1 MSPKR
6 LLVVC
11 AVVALPWALG
21 SAQGA
26 TIAPPTE
33 VFVLAGQSNMTGT
46 GLPLTLSSPPTPRLL
61 LWKDGGWQIASDP
74 LAPPRKPGDKKD
86 GIGPGMTFGEQ
97 LLKRQPGV
105 RIGLLMCA
113 VGATSIKDWDPDGPL
128 YAACVNQMRAS
139 GGRIA
144 GVLYL
149 QGESEAQSLER
160 AATWFPGFT
169 KLLAAFR
176 RDTALATF
184 VLGEIGTLAP
194 EFTGQ
199 QAVRDAQA
207 EAARLYHLPT
217 VRTADLPN
225 NGIHFTVPAYRVI
238 GARFATA
245 WWRATHGSPAASG
258 AQSRVRS

>member
-1 MSPKR
+1 MR
-6 LLVVC
+6 Y
-11 AVVALPWALG
+11 
-21 SAQGA
+21 
-26 TIAPPTE
+26 
-33 VFVLAGQSNMTGT
+33 
-46 GLPLTLSSPPTPRLL
+46 
-61 LWKDGGWQIASDP
+61 
-74 LAPPRKPGDKKD
+74 
-86 GIGPGMTFGEQ
+86 
-97 LLKRQPGV
+97 V

-207 EAARLYHLPT
+207 EAA
-217 VRTADLPN
+217 
-225 NGIHFTVPAYRVI
+225 
-238 GARFATA
+238 ARKAED
-245 WWRATHGSPAASG
+245 AASG
-258 AQSRVRS
+258 AEESVRKANDAVARLEAAFSTSVTK